1 MTNCDII
8 LNEFLQRTQIIRTVF
23 GRWLICFIS
32 WFLYALE
39 SWQCFFVKFL
49 CMWAYS
55 WTWTTH
61 EKRTFVH
68 IVLPISPIQH
78 GIYPLTMLHFDLQ
91 ILLAQKKYFIVFFF
105 FNKLSWLFSFHGKY
119 ISSKTFSGILLEF
132 HYPYFSWFL
141 IASIGG
147 NTVFLLCPKAQY
159 LLCKIMRLSVDCHVI
174 DNTKSVGQGFMIFPI
189 IFSVF
194 PFFSG
199 VWVLHPS
206 HVILSPPWFFVQH
219 TWIVAYL

>member
-1 MTNCDII
+1 MPSLNAASTRSEGIVFYSHLDKPKPVPYSFICFCFLYLSTSMTNCDII

-105 FNKLSWLFSFHGKY
+105 FLINCHDCFLSM
-119 ISSKTFSGILLEF
+119 
-132 HYPYFSWFL
+132 
-141 IASIGG
+141 AS
-147 NTVFLLCPKAQY
+147 T
-159 LLCKIMRLSVDCHVI
+159 
-174 DNTKSVGQGFMIFPI
+174 
-189 IFSVF
+189 
-194 PFFSG
+194 
-199 VWVLHPS
+199 
-206 HVILSPPWFFVQH
+206 
-219 TWIVAYL
+219 